1 MPLTHSLKLENSDL
15 KLSNEDTVHADD
27 LCIQQLKQFWF
38 GRSLLFCNGAKKMA
52 KERFNEDETLEL
64 LEFKEDEFEDV
75 KPSVQYKKIKKRAEQ
90 FLTSFISR
98 QGSVFTNLQQINQH
112 FGMNQVETEIML
124 FTTLIELDPDYGNC
138 YDFFGQ
144 FSNRNFYAFLA
155 RLLDISDKL
164 IIEAL
169 KKDGLLYQSGLLKLN
184 SSANNIDRK
193 FDILSGFCS
202 ALDSPQQNIETIFS
216 SFIIP
221 APAANL
227 TPAHYRHIEKE
238 YSRLLAY
245 LQTVCNKKIS
255 GANILIYGSPGTGKT
270 QWVRTLTEQLTIK
283 LYEISVEDAEGD
295 ILSGKER
302 VTACQLAQKLLEK
315 GQHQCLLFDEIE
327 DLFQTDMF
335 AELMGNSR
343 RISQSN
349 KGWINQLLENNAV
362 PTFWISNDIA
372 SMDEAFL
379 RRFDLV
385 FELPV
390 PPHSVR
396 KKMLEESLK
405 DTTVSKKWI
414 ERISHLEHLPPA
426 VINRATRVNQII
438 GETSPELIEKGLEQI
453 IGNTLKAMG
462 HKHQAINP
470 APAGFYDPDLINTKA
485 PLKQIANGLKVSGEG
500 RLCFFGAPG
509 TGKSAYA
516 KYLAEYLEIP
526 LIAKQASDI
535 IDCYVGNTEKNI
547 ARMFEQATQGK
558 GLLLLDEAD
567 SFLRDRKNSNHSWE
581 TTQVNELLVQ
591 MENFEGIF
599 ICSTNLMKDLDTAAL
614 RRFDFKLEFTYLKTE
629 QAWKLLKGYL
639 GEALSNLS
647 AHKKGKLTRQLASM
661 EFLTPGDFA
670 AVNRKLTVLGEMDN
684 VELFIEELKGEVNFK
699 NESSQRSI
707 GFSAEF

>member
-1 MPLTHSLKLENSDL
+1 MSLPHSLKPKKSDL
-15 KLSNEDTVHADD
+15 TMSSEDVVGADD

-38 GRSLLFCNGAKKMA
+38 SRSLLLCNGAKKMA

-64 LEFKEDEFEDV
+64 LGFKEDEFENI
-75 KPSVQYKKIKKRAEQ
+75 KPSNQYKKFKKRAEQ
-90 FLTSFISR
+90 FLNASISR
-98 QGSVFTNLQQINQH
+98 QGALFNNLQQINQH
-112 FGMNQVETEIML
+112 FGMNKVETEIML
-124 FTTLIELDPDYGNC
+124 FATLIELDPDYGNC

-155 RLLDISDKL
+155 RLLNISDKQ

-169 KKDGLLYQSGLLKLN
+169 KKDSLLHQSGLLKLN
-184 SSANNIDRK
+184 SAANHIDRK
-193 FDILSGFCS
+193 FEILSGFCS
-202 ALDSPQQNIETIFS
+202 ALDSPQQSIETLFS
-216 SFIIP
+216 SFIIS
-221 APAANL
+221 APVANL
-227 TPAHYRHIEKE
+227 TPEHYLHIEKD
-238 YSRLLAY
+238 YARLSAY
-245 LQTVCNKKIS
+245 LKTVCEKKIS
-255 GANILIYGSPGTGKT
+255 GANVLIYGPPGTGKT
-270 QWVRTLTEQLTIK
+270 QWVRTLAEELKIK
-283 LYEISVEDAEGD
+283 LYEISVEDTEGD

-302 VTACQLAQKLLEK
+302 VTACQLAQRLLEK

-335 AELMGNSR
+335 AELMGSSR
-343 RISQSN
+343 RNSQSN

-372 SMDEAFL
+372 SIDEAFL

-396 KKMLEESLK
+396 KQMLAESLK
-405 DTTVSKKWI
+405 NTEVSKKWI
-414 ERISHLEHLPPA
+414 ERMSHLEHLPPA
-426 VINRATRVNQII
+426 VINRATRVNEII
-438 GETSPELIEKGLEQI
+438 GETGPELIEKGLEQI

-462 HKHQAINP
+462 HKHQAVNP
-470 APAGFYDPDLINTKA
+470 NPAGFYDPDLINTKA
-485 PLKQIANGLKVSGEG
+485 PLRKIAKGLKVSGEG

-526 LIAKQASDI
+526 LIAKRASDI
-535 IDCYVGNTEKNI
+535 IDCYLGNTEKNI
-547 ARMFEQATQGK
+547 AQMFEQAKKEK

-567 SFLRDRKNSNHSWE
+567 SFLRDRKNSRQSWE

-599 ICSTNLMKDLDTAAL
+599 ICSTNLIKDLDTAAL

-629 QAWKLLKGYL
+629 QAWQLLKGYL
-639 GEALSNLS
+639 GEPLDILSS
-647 AHKKGKLTRQLASM
+647 SIKGKIKKQLASM

-670 AVNRKLTVLGEMDN
+670 AVKRKLIVLDEMDN
-684 VELFIEELKGEVNFK
+684 IELFVDELKIEVSFK
-699 NESSQRSI
+699 NENSLRSI